1 MTSTPM
7 LETIVGQSAAIRAA
21 VDALGLV
28 AVGLLAL
35 LLQAGFAVLDAGLVR
50 SKNVAHTTAMVL
62 LASCGGLLGFWSLGF
77 GIQNGFTG
85 FLFNPSAIGG
95 GLAMAFLTRA
105 GLSAVSAT
113 IPVGAMA
120 ERSRLA
126 LTILLSFI
134 VAAVIFPVYAR
145 WVWAGGWLARL
156 PWGHGVVDCG
166 GSAVVHM
173 TGGMIALV
181 ATKILGPRLG
191 KYTLRGDVRPIPA
204 HSMPMVVLGTFL
216 LSAGWYGLATLATT
230 SAAHAGE
237 GLAAAMA
244 IHTLLAA
251 MAGALLAFA
260 HTRFRFGKPDLS
272 MICNGF
278 LAGLVSISAA
288 GPFVSSG
295 SAVVIGALASL
306 IALEGALFMERRL
319 RVDDPAGAVAVHGI
333 AGAWGL
339 LAVGIFADGR
349 AGDGWNGVAGPVK
362 GLLAGSGSQLLA
374 SLVGILANAAWVV
387 PTAAL
392 ALWLA
397 GRLVGSRVV
406 ADDEVAGLDV
416 PELGMTGYV
425 SETVHAG
432 ATRGGDLG
440 HGKMS
445 SSRAATTR

>member
-1 MTSTPM
+1 MTSTPT
-7 LETIVGQSAAIRAA
+7 LETIVGQAAAIRAA
-21 VDALGLV
+21 VNAFGLV

-35 LLQAGFAVLDAGLVR
+35 LLQAGFTVLDAGLVR

-95 GLAMAFLTRA
+95 GLAIAFLARA
-105 GLSAVSAT
+105 GLSTVSAT

-145 WVWAGGWLARL
+145 WVWANGWLAKL
-156 PWGHGVVDCG
+156 PLGHGVVDCG

-173 TGGMIALV
+173 TGGTIALV

-204 HSMPMVVLGTFL
+204 HSMPMVVLGTLL
-216 LSAGWYGLATLATT
+216 LSAGWFGLVTT
-230 SAAHAGE
+230 SAAHSGE
-237 GLAAAMA
+237 GLAATMA

-251 MAGALLAFA
+251 AAGALLAFA

-278 LAGLVSISAA
+278 LAGLVAISAS
-288 GPFVSSG
+288 GTFVSSG

-306 IALEGALFMERRL
+306 IALEGALLIERRL

-445 SSRAATTR
+445 GSRASATR

>member
-1 MTSTPM
+1 MTPTPT
-7 LETIVGQSAAIRAA
+7 LETIVGQTAALRAA
-21 VDALGLV
+21 VDALGLI
-28 AVGLLAL
+28 AVGVFAL
-35 LLQAGFAVLDAGLVR
+35 LLQAGFTVLDAGLVR

-77 GIQNGFTG
+77 GIQSGFTG
-85 FLFNPSAIGG
+85 FLFSPSAIGG
-95 GLAMAFLTRA
+95 GLAMAFLARA
-105 GLSAVSAT
+105 GLSSVSAT

-134 VAAVIFPVYAR
+134 VAALIFPVYAK
-145 WVWAGGWLARL
+145 WVWASGWLAKL

-173 TGGMIALV
+173 TGGMVALV

-204 HSMPMVVLGTFL
+204 HSMPMVVLGTL
-216 LSAGWYGLATLATT
+216 LFSAGWFGLATT

-244 IHTLLAA
+244 IHTWLAA
-251 MAGALLAFA
+251 TAGALLAFA

-278 LAGLVSISAA
+278 LAGLVAISAS

-295 SAVVIGALASL
+295 SAVAIGALASL
-306 IALEGALFMERRL
+306 IALEGALLIERRL

-333 AGAWGL
+333 GGAWGL

-349 AGDGWNGVAGPVK
+349 AGNGWNGVAGPVK

-374 SLVGILANAAWVV
+374 SLVGIVANVAWVV
-387 PTAAL
+387 PTAAFS
-392 ALWLA
+392 LWLA
-397 GRLVGSRVV
+397 GRLVGSRVG

-445 SSRAATTR
+445 GSRGAAGR

>member
-1 MTSTPM
+1 MTSTPT
-7 LETIVGQSAAIRAA
+7 LETIVGQAAAIRAA
-21 VDALGLV
+21 VNAFGLV

-35 LLQAGFAVLDAGLVR
+35 LLQAGFTVLDAGLVR

-95 GLAMAFLTRA
+95 GLAIAFLARA
-105 GLSAVSAT
+105 GLSTVSAT

-145 WVWAGGWLARL
+145 WVWANGWLAKL
-156 PWGHGVVDCG
+156 PLGHGVVDCG

-173 TGGMIALV
+173 TGGTIALV

-204 HSMPMVVLGTFL
+204 HSMPMVVLGTLL
-216 LSAGWYGLATLATT
+216 LSAGWFGLVTT
-230 SAAHAGE
+230 SAAHSGE
-237 GLAAAMA
+237 GLAATMA

-251 MAGALLAFA
+251 AAGALLAFA

-278 LAGLVSISAA
+278 LAGLVAISAS

-306 IALEGALFMERRL
+306 IALEGALLIERRL

-445 SSRAATTR
+445 GSRASATR

>member
-1 MTSTPM
+1 MTSTPT
-7 LETIVGQSAAIRAA
+7 LETIVGQAAAIRAA
-21 VDALGLV
+21 VDAFGLV

-35 LLQAGFAVLDAGLVR
+35 LLQAGFTVLDAGLVR

-95 GLAMAFLTRA
+95 GLAIAFLARA
-105 GLSAVSAT
+105 GLSTVSAT

-145 WVWAGGWLARL
+145 WVWANGWLAKL
-156 PWGHGVVDCG
+156 PLGHGVVDCG

-173 TGGMIALV
+173 TGGTIALV
-181 ATKILGPRLG
+181 ATKLLGPRLG

-204 HSMPMVVLGTFL
+204 HSMPMVVLGTLL
-216 LSAGWYGLATLATT
+216 LSAGWFGLVTT
-230 SAAHAGE
+230 SAAHSGE
-237 GLAAAMA
+237 GLAATMA

-251 MAGALLAFA
+251 AAGALLAFA

-278 LAGLVSISAA
+278 LAGLVAISAS

-306 IALEGALFMERRL
+306 IALEGALLIERRL

-445 SSRAATTR
+445 GSRASATR

>member
-1 MTSTPM
+1 MTSLPT
-7 LETIVGQSAAIRAA
+7 LETIVGQTAALRAA

-28 AVGLLAL
+28 AIALLAL

-85 FLFNPSAIGG
+85 FLFSPPAIGG

-105 GLSAVSAT
+105 ALAGVSAT

-134 VAAVIFPVYAR
+134 AAAVIFPVYAR
-145 WVWAGGWLARL
+145 WVGASGWLAKL
-156 PWGHGVVDCG
+156 PLGHGVVDCG

-173 TGGMIALV
+173 TGGTMALV
-181 ATKILGPRLG
+181 ATKLLGPRLG
-191 KYTLRGDVRPIPA
+191 KYSLRGDVRPIPA
-204 HSMPMVVLGTFL
+204 HSMPMVVLGTLL
-216 LSAGWYGLATLATT
+216 LSAGWAGLATT
-230 SAAHAGE
+230 SAAQAGE
-237 GLAAAMA
+237 GLAASMA

-251 MAGALLAFA
+251 AAGALLAFA

-278 LAGLVSISAA
+278 LAGLVAIGAS
-288 GPFVSSG
+288 GPFVSSV
-295 SAVVIGALASL
+295 SAIVIGALASL
-306 IALEGALFMERRL
+306 IALEGALLIERRF

-374 SLVGILANAAWVV
+374 SLVGIVANVAWVV

-392 ALWLA
+392 GLWLA

-425 SETVHAG
+425 SEAVHAG

-440 HGKMS
+440 HGKMGA
-445 SSRAATTR
+445 SRAATSR

>member
-1 MTSTPM
+1 MTSTPT
-7 LETIVGQSAAIRAA
+7 LETIVGQAAAIRAA
-21 VDALGLV
+21 VNAFGLV

-35 LLQAGFAVLDAGLVR
+35 LLQAGFTVLDAGLVR

-95 GLAMAFLTRA
+95 GLAIAFLARA
-105 GLSAVSAT
+105 GLSTVSAT

-145 WVWAGGWLARL
+145 WVWANGWLAKL
-156 PWGHGVVDCG
+156 PLGHGVVDCG

-173 TGGMIALV
+173 TGGTIALV
-181 ATKILGPRLG
+181 ATKLLGPRLG

-204 HSMPMVVLGTFL
+204 HSMPMVVLGTLL
-216 LSAGWYGLATLATT
+216 LSAGWFGLATT
-230 SAAHAGE
+230 SAAHSGE
-237 GLAAAMA
+237 GLAATMA

-251 MAGALLAFA
+251 AAGALLAFA

-278 LAGLVSISAA
+278 LAGLVAISAS

-306 IALEGALFMERRL
+306 IALEGALLIERRL

-445 SSRAATTR
+445 GSRASATR